1 MESKERLRAE
11 ENVCMMF
18 NRFLSLCNAE
28 QEEHKTLILNMKQAF
43 LEIAPVDAAEVVRC
57 KDCDWYRPH
66 EDGICVNPHCT
77 KSFYGCRV
85 RTDHFCSYGE
95 RREGE

>member
-1 MESKERLRAE
+1 MENEKRLIYADDLLSALRDDLSINGKNFARVRRHI
-11 ENVCMMF
+11 EN
-18 NRFLSLCNAE
+18 
-28 QEEHKTLILNMKQAF
+28 
-43 LEIAPVDAAEVVRC
+43 APTVDAVEVVRC
-57 KDCDWYRPH
+57 KDCDWYREH